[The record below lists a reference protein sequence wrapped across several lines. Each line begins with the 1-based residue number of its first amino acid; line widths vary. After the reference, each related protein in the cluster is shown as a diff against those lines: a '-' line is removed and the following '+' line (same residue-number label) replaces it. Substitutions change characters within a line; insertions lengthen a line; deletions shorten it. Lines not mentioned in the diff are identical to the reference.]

1 MPARNAPKPGPR
13 RGSRVGVAVRRG
25 QGISGQGPRGK
36 VNKPDMKPAIV
47 LVGLVIV
54 GAAQASAQALSSMS
68 LRPFVEVSEESFNA
82 IDTFTSVFGRTYQ
95 PFWGGGLQV
104 TAADRYYVEV
114 TASRFRKSG
123 DRVFRNAGQTFHL
136 GIPLTATLTP
146 FEIVGGYRFH
156 STRRPWL
163 VPYVGAG
170 VGRYAYR
177 ETSQF
182 AADGEDL
189 DTHHAGFVV
198 HGGGE
203 FRLSQWVGVG
213 TDVQFTHVPGIFGRG
228 GIYQDVGED
237 DLGGFAARVKFVVG
251 R

>member
-1 MPARNAPKPGPR
+1 MKSACALVVMAFVAAAP
-13 RGSRVGVAVRRG
+13 
-25 QGISGQGPRGK
+25 
-36 VNKPDMKPAIV
+36 
-47 LVGLVIV
+47 
-54 GAAQASAQALSSMS
+54 ASAQSLSKIS
-68 LRPFVEVSEESFNA
+68 LRPFVEVTEESFNA

-104 TAADRYYVEV
+104 TAADRYYVEL
-114 TASRFRKSG
+114 TASRFRKGG

-182 AADGEDL
+182 AAAGEDL
-189 DTHHAGFVV
+189 DTSHAGFVV

-203 FRLSQWVGVG
+203 FRLSRWVGIG
-213 TDVQFTHVPGIFGRG
+213 TDVQFTHVPGIFGTG
-228 GIYQDVGED
+228 GISQDVGEK

>member
-1 MPARNAPKPGPR
+1 MSTRSRRTLPVRSPKRLALPGLALRSPKVLAPRLQRSR
-13 RGSRVGVAVRRG
+13 RLTLQAIAVLAMA
-25 QGISGQGPRGK
+25 
-36 VNKPDMKPAIV
+36 VT
-47 LVGLVIV
+47 
-54 GAAQASAQALSSMS
+54 ASAQSLSQIS
-68 LRPFVEVSEESFNA
+68 LRPFAEVTEESFNA

-104 TAADRYYVEV
+104 TLGDRYYAEL
-114 TASRFRKSG
+114 TASRFRKNG

-156 STRRPWL
+156 LTKRPWL

-189 DTHHAGFVV
+189 DTRHAGFIV

-203 FRLSQWVGVG
+203 FRLSPWVGVG
-213 TDVQFTHVPGIFGRG
+213 TDVQFTRVPGIFGRG
-228 GIYQDVGED
+228 GISQDVGED

>member
-1 MPARNAPKPGPR
+1 MTLARLKPRAP
-13 RGSRVGVAVRRG
+13 SVLALFVLAV
-25 QGISGQGPRGK
+25 
-36 VNKPDMKPAIV
+36 
-47 LVGLVIV
+47 
-54 GAAQASAQALSSMS
+54 ASAAPAYAQSFSSLS
-68 LRPFVEVSEESFNA
+68 LRPFVEVTEESFNA

-104 TAADRYYVEV
+104 TADDRYYVEL

-156 STRRPWL
+156 SARRPWL

-182 AADGEDL
+182 AAAGEDL
-189 DTHHAGFVV
+189 DTSHAGFVV

-203 FRLSQWVGVG
+203 FRLNRWAGIG

-228 GIYQDVGED
+228 GISQDAGED